1 MNFEQLYSDFIM
13 YHFMNN
19 THRGRPEDS
28 NYTVQ
33 GSNTSCGDSITNYLI
48 IGRGIVI
55 SMGFEGESC
64 AISEV
69 YAAVMTEILEGKSL
83 EKAGATIVISRK

>member
-1 MNFEQLYSDFIM
+1 
-13 YHFMNN
+13 
-19 THRGRPEDS
+19 
-28 NYTVQ
+28 
-33 GSNTSCGDSITNYLI
+33 
-48 IGRGIVI
+48 
-55 SMGFEGESC
+55 MGFEGESC

>member
-1 MNFEQLYSDFIM
+1 M
-13 YHFMNN
+13 
-19 THRGRPEDS
+19 
-28 NYTVQ
+28 
-33 GSNTSCGDSITNYLI
+33 TNYLI
-48 IGRGIVI
+48 IGRGIVN

-83 EKAGATIVISRK
+83 EKAGSTIVISRK